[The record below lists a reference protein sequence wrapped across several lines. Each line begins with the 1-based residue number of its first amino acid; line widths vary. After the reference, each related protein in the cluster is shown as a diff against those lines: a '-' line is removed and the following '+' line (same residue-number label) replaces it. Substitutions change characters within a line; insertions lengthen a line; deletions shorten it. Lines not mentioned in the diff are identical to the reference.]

1 MRARKKSWAEP
12 YLEAHGELVIE
23 EIDASSDFFLS
34 SPKYLEIGIGKGDF
48 ILGMASGHPG
58 CYLGLE
64 RDSNVLAVAAKKVVE
79 ASFENRIHLMLVDF
93 DDAYEA
99 LSQLK
104 FDVIFLNFSDP
115 WPKKRHW
122 KRRLTERKR
131 LANIASLLEEGGEI
145 RIKTD
150 NPSLYQFTLE
160 EAEAD
165 GLDIVLS
172 DENYEFDSAHDA
184 MSEYESRFRGLGNP
198 IYRII
203 LKKKGE

>member
-1 MRARKKSWAEP
+1 M
-12 YLEAHGELVIE
+12 VIE

-48 ILGMASGHPG
+48 ILQMAESHPG

-64 RDSNVLAVAAKKVVE
+64 RDSNVLAMAAKKVVE
-79 ASFENRIHLMLVDF
+79 AAFENRIHLMLVDF

-131 LANIASLLEEGGEI
+131 LATIASLLDVGGEI

-165 GLDIVLS
+165 GLDIIVHE
-172 DENYEFDSAHDA
+172 ENYEFDAAHDA
-184 MSEYESRFRGLGNP
+184 MSEYESRFRALGNP
-198 IYRII
+198 IFRIV